1 MAVKKGD
8 TVKVHYTG
16 TLEDGEVFDSSQG
29 HDPLSFTVGSGQ
41 VIPGFEDAVLGME
54 IGGKKDVLIP
64 VERAYGKRKEE
75 MVIVAPVEQIPPG
88 LDPEIG
94 QMLEVGGT
102 GGEILKV
109 RVVAL
114 DDENITLDANPPLAG
129 MDLNFSIELVSVG

>member
-8 TVKVHYTG
+8 TVQVHYTG

-29 HDPLSFTVGSGQ
+29 HDPLSFTVGTGQ
-41 VIPGFEDAVLGME
+41 VIPGFEDAVVGME
-54 IGGKKDVLIP
+54 IGDKKAVLIP
-64 VERAYGKRKEE
+64 VERAYGERKEE

-114 DDENITLDANPPLAG
+114 DDKNITLDANPPLAG

>member
-1 MAVKKGD
+1 MAVKDGD

-16 TLEDGEVFDSSQG
+16 TLEDGEVFDSSEG
-29 HDPLSFTVGSGQ
+29 HDPLSFTVGGGQ
-41 VIPGFEDAVLGME
+41 VIPGFEDAVVGME
-54 IGGKKDVLIP
+54 IGDKKDIMIP

-88 LDPEIG
+88 LDPKIG
-94 QMLEVGGT
+94 QMLEVGGVE
-102 GGEILKV
+102 GEILKV

-129 MDLNFSIELVSVG
+129 MDLNFSIELVGVG

>member
-1 MAVKKGD
+1 MAVKQGD

-16 TLEDGEVFDSSQG
+16 SLADGEVFDSSRG

-41 VIPGFEDAVLGME
+41 VIPGFSDAVVGME
-54 IGGKKDVLIP
+54 VGEKKDVQIP
-64 VERAYGKRKEE
+64 VERAYGERNEE

-94 QMLEVGGT
+94 QLLEVGGT

-109 RVVAL
+109 RVVDL
-114 DDENITLDANPPLAG
+114 DDKNITLDANPPLAG
-129 MDLNFSIELVSVG
+129 QDLNFSIELVGVA